1 MRLLIVLIYLFVLIS
16 LLIAKQYILSLIM
29 FIFALGFIIYLPT
42 KQRNEIKQMKEKIK
56 NAIEAHKEGKKVKPF
71 IEINSSPWYILN
83 ELPGVNETI
92 AKHAIK
98 LKKQN
103 GPYPSIHVFL
113 AVANL
118 KPVFSELIK
127 VVAYVKDEKPPVNIK
142 KNN

>member
-1 MRLLIVLIYLFVLIS
+1 MRTAVISVCLVLALILLCLGLYPIALIII
-16 LLIAKQYILSLIM
+16 LLGGGVILYADFKQKSDIAN
-29 FIFALGFIIYLPT
+29 T
-42 KQRNEIKQMKEKIK
+42 KEKIRATLK
-56 NAIEAHKEGKKVKPF
+56 AHKEGKEVKPF

-83 ELPGVNETI
+83 ELPGISEMV
-92 AKHAIK
+92 AKHAIE

-127 VVAYVKDEKPPVNIK
+127 VVAYVKDEKPPLEAN
-142 KNN
+142 KNE